1 MDTIGQNIMKINR
14 SLFSIQ
20 THNVLSDLRTIQDR
34 LNEVERSLR
43 ENLEQNVRDHD
54 EYYVPLPENN
64 IPTVTPMPQG
74 RLGASPP
81 APCTKRRRF
90 Q

>member
-1 MDTIGQNIMKINR
+1 METIGQNIMKINR

-20 THNVLSDLRTIQDR
+20 THNVLSDLRSIQDR
-34 LNEVERSLR
+34 LNEVEQSLR
-43 ENLEQNVRDHD
+43 ENLAQNVRDHD
-54 EYYVPLPENN
+54 EYYVPLTENN
-64 IPTVTPMPQG
+64 IPAVIPMQQG
-74 RLGASPP
+74 RSSPT

>member
-20 THNVLSDLRTIQDR
+20 THSVLSDLRSIQYR

-43 ENLEQNVRDHD
+43 ENLAQNVRDPD
-54 EYYVPLPENN
+54 EYYVPLTENN
-64 IPTVTPMPQG
+64 IPEP
-74 RLGASPP
+74 S
-81 APCTKRRRF
+81 TKRRRF
-90 Q
+90 H